1 MSDTREITVNVNGVA
16 YSRSIETR
24 TTLVDFLRQECA
36 LTGTHVGCEHGA
48 CGACTVL
55 VDGHSVRSCL
65 MLGVQCHHSH
75 VQTVEGLASDGVLN
89 VLQQAFQ
96 DHHALQCGF
105 CTSGILMTM
114 TEFLLDNPNPSEPE
128 VREMLSGNVCRCT
141 GYLPIVDAVLDA
153 AKKIREMKK

>member
-1 MSDTREITVNVNGVA
+1 
-16 YSRSIETR
+16 
-24 TTLVDFLRQECA
+24 
-36 LTGTHVGCEHGA
+36 
-48 CGACTVL
+48 
-55 VDGHSVRSCL
+55 

-75 VQTVEGLASDGVLN
+75 VQTVEGLASGGVLN

-114 TEFLLDNPNPSEPE
+114 TEFLLDSPSPSETE

>member
-1 MSDTREITVNVNGVA
+1 
-16 YSRSIETR
+16 
-24 TTLVDFLRQECA
+24 
-36 LTGTHVGCEHGA
+36 
-48 CGACTVL
+48 
-55 VDGHSVRSCL
+55 
-65 MLGVQCHHSH
+65 

-114 TEFLLDNPNPSEPE
+114 TEFLNDNSSPSETE

>member
-1 MSDTREITVNVNGVA
+1 
-16 YSRSIETR
+16 
-24 TTLVDFLRQECA
+24 
-36 LTGTHVGCEHGA
+36 
-48 CGACTVL
+48 
-55 VDGHSVRSCL
+55 
-65 MLGVQCHHSH
+65 
-75 VQTVEGLASDGVLN
+75 VQTVEGLASGGVLN

-114 TEFLLDNPNPSEPE
+114 TEFLLDNPNPSETE